1 MKTGIVR
8 HPVYLEHHM
17 APHHPESPERLEAIY
32 RLIDEN
38 PSENRVEI
46 EPREASRDEILRVHT
61 ASYFDRV
68 AATAGKARTVL
79 DIDTSTSAQ
88 SFQAALMAAGGVL
101 NGLDAIMEKRT
112 RNGFALVR
120 PPGHHAEASRAMG
133 FCIFNN
139 IAVGAEH
146 LLRNHGLERVFIMDW
161 DLHHG
166 NGTQHSFEERK
177 DVFYSSTHQWPFY
190 PGTGHWRETGS
201 GPGEGFTLNVPM
213 ATGKT
218 DDDYLTVLE
227 RVIAPAARRF
237 SPDFIL
243 ASAGFDIYE
252 RDPLGGMKVTLDGFG
267 HIAGM
272 LKDLAEELCG
282 GRILLVLEG
291 GYHVEAQAAGV
302 LRILGRLE
310 REDSP
315 PLPDLNP
322 SPALLDEIQPVL
334 RSFSLTE

>member
-8 HPVYLEHHM
+8 HRIYLEHNM
-17 APHHPESPERLEAIY
+17 GPHHPESPKRLEAIY
-32 RLIDEN
+32 RMIDGN
-38 PSENRVEI
+38 PSGERVEI
-46 EPREASRDEILRVHT
+46 EPREASREEILRVHT
-61 ASYFDRV
+61 ENYFDRV
-68 AATAGKARTVL
+68 AATAGKARTIL
-79 DIDTSTSAQ
+79 DTDTSTSAR

-101 NGLDAIMEKRT
+101 NALDAVMEERI

-120 PPGHHAEASRAMG
+120 PPGHHAEASQAMG

-139 IAVGAEH
+139 IAIGAEH
-146 LLRNHGLERVFIMDW
+146 LLRNHGLKRVFIMDW

-166 NGTQHSFEERK
+166 NGTQHSFEERQ

-190 PGTGHWRETGS
+190 PGSGHWRETGR

-213 ATGKT
+213 TPGKT
-218 DDDYLTVLE
+218 DDDYLSVLD
-227 RVIAPAARRF
+227 RVISPAARRF
-237 SPDFIL
+237 HPDFIL

-272 LKDLAEELCG
+272 LKELAEELCG

-310 REDSP
+310 RGDSP

-334 RSFSLTE
+334 RSRPT

>member
-8 HPVYLEHHM
+8 HPIYLEHHM

-38 PSENRVEI
+38 PSGNRVEI
-46 EPREASRDEILRVHT
+46 KPREASRDEILRVHT

-68 AATAGKARTVL
+68 TATAGKSRTVL
-79 DIDTSTSAQ
+79 DIDTSTSAK

-101 NGLDAIMEKRT
+101 NALDAVMGERI

-146 LLRNHGLERVFIMDW
+146 LLQKHSLERVFIMDW

-177 DVFYSSTHQWPFY
+177 DIFYSSTHQWPFY
-190 PGTGHWRETGS
+190 PGTGHWSETGH

-213 ATGKT
+213 TAGKT
-218 DDDYLTVLE
+218 DDDYLTVFE
-227 RVIAPAARRF
+227 RVIAPAVRRCR
-237 SPDFIL
+237 PDFIL
-243 ASAGFDIYE
+243 SSAGFDIYE
-252 RDPLGGMKVTLDGFG
+252 QDPLGGMKVTLDGFG
-267 HIAGM
+267 HIAGK
-272 LKDLAEELCG
+272 LKDLAEEVCG
-282 GRILLVLEG
+282 GRILFVLEG
-291 GYHVEAQAAGV
+291 GYHVEAEAEAV
-302 LRILGRLE
+302 LRILDRLE
-310 REDSP
+310 LDNSP
-315 PLPDLNP
+315 PLPELNP
-322 SPALLDEIQPVL
+322 SQELLDEIQPVL
-334 RSFSLTE
+334 DAFSLSS